1 MPRSGFPKKDLYGE
15 NPKSTHNA
23 TFPVS
28 PVELK
33 RLTWRNSRPTT
44 TTPYNLARDP
54 PRGVFLA
61 ESGSPPWVARPGEA
75 SSPRT
80 RISRRSRGVFLRR
93 PRRWIA
99 LGYGASDD
107 SK

>member
-54 PRGVFLA
+54 PGVFSLL
-61 ESGSPPWVARPGEA
+61 SPAARPGWRAQARLAAREHEFLGEA
-75 SSPRT
+75 EAYSYAAHAV
-80 RISRRSRGVFLRR
+80 G
-93 PRRWIA
+93 
-99 LGYGASDD
+99 
-107 SK
+107 